1 MPSTSHLLT
10 NSRNSRPVPQALTLL
25 QIYSASA
32 RTEFSPRDKSVIPNT
47 IDASFNLRKVRS
59 IPIFSTTS
67 SVSRM
72 PAVSM
77 NRNITPPRL
86 SVSSIVSRVV
96 PAISET
102 IALSSPRS
110 AFSKVLLPV
119 FVAPTIATGTPFLM
133 ALPRLKES
141 VRRTIWVNVSSTNAP
156 NSERLANSTSSSL
169 KSSSSSSREV
179 IVRSF
184 SLRVFSSEEK
194 PPFS

>member
-1 MPSTSHLLT
+1 MPSTSHLFTRST
-10 NSRNSRPVPQALTLL
+10 NSRSDEEALTLS
-25 QIYSASA
+25 QIYSASDK
-32 RTEFSPRDKSVIPNT
+32 TVSSPRDKSVIPST
-47 IDASFNLRKVRS
+47 IDASFNLRNVRS
-59 IPIFSTTS
+59 MPIFSTNS

-141 VRRTIWVNVSSTNAP
+141 VRRTIWVNVSSNAP

-169 KSSSSSSREV
+169 KSSSSSRREV